1 MSQDFLL
8 VSDLGTEGLNAVLGL
23 AASAKADPAKFAGRL
38 SGKTVGLFFEKPST
52 RTRVSC
58 EVATVD
64 LGAHPVVLKRDEI
77 GLGSR
82 EAVEDVA
89 RVLDRYL
96 DILAFR
102 VFSHQHLETIA
113 ANANAPVINL
123 LSDLS
128 HPCQALADLQTIAE
142 HRDLEGTRLTYV
154 GDGNNVAHSLMIS
167 GAMTG
172 MRLTVATPAGHEPDA
187 KVVDFARSLGSGTG
201 ATLGISNDPDDAV
214 DGADVVYTDVW
225 ASMGDE
231 SDAER
236 RREYF
241 REFHISS
248 DLFARAAD
256 DAIFL
261 HCLPAH
267 RGEEVSHDVLEHE
280 RSFVFDQAENRMH
293 ASRRFC
299 YTSQTPGRDRNR

>member
-1 MSQDFLL
+1 MSADFLL
-8 VSDLGTEGLNAVLGL
+8 VSDLGTDGLQAVLDL
-23 AASAKADPAKFAGRL
+23 AAAVKSDPGRFAGRL
-38 SGKTVGLFFEKPST
+38 SGQTVGLFFEKPST

-96 DILAFR
+96 DVLAFR
-102 VFSHQHLETIA
+102 VFSHKHLETIA
-113 ANANAPVINL
+113 ANADAPVINL

-142 HRDLEGTRLTYV
+142 HRPLQGTRLTYV
-154 GDGNNVAHSLMIS
+154 GDGNNVAHSLAIG

-172 MRLTVATPAGHEPDA
+172 MHVTVATPVGHEPDA
-187 KVVDFARSLGSGTG
+187 KVVDFARTLGSSTG
-201 ATLGISNDPDDAV
+201 ATLNLSTDPGEAV
-214 DGADVVYTDVW
+214 AGADVVYTDVW

-231 SDAER
+231 DDADR
-236 RREYF
+236 RRDYF
-241 REFHISS
+241 RKFHIDAAMFSS
-248 DLFARAAD
+248 ARE

-267 RGEEVSHDVLEHE
+267 RGEEVSYDVLEHE

-293 ASRRFC
+293 AFKALLLHLTKTGS
-299 YTSQTPGRDRNR
+299 